1 MTQQDKITIVETLE
15 TYITQK
21 GSQNKVA
28 AEMKSVSAATLSQ
41 MRNHNWENI
50 APEMW
55 RKVGAFLGVG
65 SNDWKF
71 AETANSKLLLKMF
84 HESQNFALVMAVTAN
99 AGSGKTETAK
109 KYETE
114 NKNVFRLS
122 CNEYWDKKWF
132 LRELLS
138 KMGKET
144 DGMTMPEMMQK
155 AVITLKATANPI
167 IILDEA
173 DKLADAV
180 LLFFITLYNELEG
193 HCGIIIMATQYLEK
207 RIRRGIAQ
215 QKKGY
220 REIYSRVGLRF
231 IELEPTTY
239 ADVKA
244 VCTANS
250 LTDENTIRAI
260 SKDCDGDIRRVKRLV
275 FANKRAAENG
285 I

>member
-1 MTQQDKITIVETLE
+1 MTQQDKLTIVENLE
-15 TYITQK
+15 LYITQK

-41 MRNHNWENI
+41 MRNHNWDNI

-55 RKVGAFLGVG
+55 RKVGAFLGIG
-65 SNDWKF
+65 TKEWQF
-71 AETANSKLLLKMF
+71 AETKNSTELLEFFKDAQ
-84 HESQNFALVMAVTAN
+84 SDALVLAITGN
-99 AGSGKTETAK
+99 AGSGKTATAK
-109 KYETE
+109 KYESE
-114 NKNVFRLS
+114 NQNVFRLS
-122 CNEYWDKKWF
+122 CNEYWDRKWF

-144 DGMTMPEMMQK
+144 DGMTMPEMMHK
-155 AVITLKATANPI
+155 AVLTLKSSANPL

-244 VCTANS
+244 VCLANS
-250 LTDENTIRAI
+250 LTDEQTIRAI
-260 SKDCDGDIRRVKRLV
+260 SKDCDSDIRRVKRLV
-275 FANKRAAENG
+275 FANKRANNG

>member
-1 MTQQDKITIVETLE
+1 
-15 TYITQK
+15 
-21 GSQNKVA
+21 VA
-28 AEMKSVSAATLSQ
+28 AEMKTVSAATLSQ
-41 MRNHNWENI
+41 MRNHNWELI
-50 APEMW
+50 ADEMW
-55 RKVGAFLGVG
+55 RKVGSFLGVG
-65 SNDWKF
+65 TNEWQF
-71 AETANSKLLLKMF
+71 ASTTNSTLLL
-84 HESQNFALVMAVTAN
+84 NFYRDAQQFSLVLAITGN

-109 KYETE
+109 KYEAE

-144 DGMTMPEMMQK
+144 DGMTLPEMMFK
-155 AVITLKATANPI
+155 AVNTLKSTEKPL

-173 DKLADAV
+173 DKLADTV

-207 RIRRGIAQ
+207 RIRRGIAT

-231 IELEPTTY
+231 IELEQTTFS
-239 ADVKA
+239 DIKA
-244 VCTANS
+244 VCVANKVN
-250 LTDENTIRAI
+250 DEQAIRGIA
-260 SKDCDGDIRRVKRLV
+260 KDCDGDIRRVKRLV
-275 FANKRAAENG
+275 FANKRANDA

>member
-1 MTQQDKITIVETLE
+1 MTQTDKLTIVEHLDR
-15 TYITQK
+15 YIAQK
-21 GSQNKVA
+21 GSQNKVS
-28 AEMKSVSAATLSQ
+28 AEMKTVSAATLSQ

-50 APEMW
+50 AEEMW
-55 RKVGAFLGVG
+55 RKVSAFLGIG
-65 SNDWKF
+65 TNEWKF
-71 AETANSKLLLKMF
+71 AETGNSKLLLNLF
-84 HESQNFALVMAVTAN
+84 SESQNFALVLAITGN

-109 KYETE
+109 KYEAE

-144 DGMTMPEMMQK
+144 DGMTLPEMMFK
-155 AVITLKATANPI
+155 AVQTLKATAHPK

-173 DKLADAV
+173 DKLTDTV

-193 HCGIIIMATQYLEK
+193 HCGITIMATQYLEK
-207 RIRRGIAQ
+207 RIRRGIAM

-231 IELEPTTY
+231 IELDQTTY
-239 ADVKA
+239 ADIKS
-244 VCTANS
+244 VCVANE
-250 LTDENTIRAI
+250 LTDEQAIRAI
-260 SKDCDGDIRRVKRLV
+260 AKDADGDIRRVKRLV
-275 FANKRAAENG
+275 FANKRAS
-285 I
+285 

>member
-1 MTQQDKITIVETLE
+1 MTHTDKLTIVEHLDQ
-15 TYITQK
+15 YITQK

-28 AEMKSVSAATLSQ
+28 VEMKNVSASLLSQ

-50 APEMW
+50 SEEMW
-55 RKVGAFLGVG
+55 RKVSAFLGIG
-65 SNDWKF
+65 TSEWKI
-71 AETANSKLLLKMF
+71 AETGNSQLLMKLF
-84 HESQNFALVMAVTAN
+84 SESQIFSLVIAVTGN
-99 AGSGKTETAK
+99 AGSGKTAIAK
-109 KYETE
+109 KYEEE

-144 DGMTMPEMMQK
+144 DGMTLPEMMHK
-155 AVITLKATANPI
+155 AVMTLKSASKPK

-173 DKLADAV
+173 DKLTDTV

-193 HCGIIIMATQYLEK
+193 HCGITIMATQYLEK
-207 RIRRGIAQ
+207 RIRRGIAM

-231 IELEPTTY
+231 IELDQTTY
-239 ADVKA
+239 SDIKA
-244 VCTANS
+244 VCVAND
-250 LTDENTIRAI
+250 LNDEQAIRGIA
-260 SKDCDGDIRRVKRLV
+260 KDADGDLRRVKRLV
-275 FANKRAAENG
+275 FANKRAV
-285 I
+285 

>member
-1 MTQQDKITIVETLE
+1 MTHQDKLTIVENLE
-15 TYITQK
+15 RYIAQK

-50 APEMW
+50 AEEMW

-65 SNDWKF
+65 TNEWKF
-71 AETANSKLLLKMF
+71 AETNNSKLLLNLYS
-84 HESQNFALVMAVTAN
+84 ESQNFALVLAIT
-99 AGSGKTETAK
+99 GSSGCGKTAAAK
-109 KYETE
+109 NYESE
-114 NKNVFRLS
+114 NKNVYRLS

-138 KMGKET
+138 KMGKES

-155 AVITLKATANPI
+155 AIVSLKSAANPI

-193 HCGIIIMATQYLEK
+193 HCGIIVMATQYLEK

-231 IELEPTTY
+231 IELDQTTY

-244 VCTANS
+244 VCEVNG
-250 LTDENTIRAI
+250 LTDEQAIRGI

-275 FANKRAAENG
+275 FANKRAA
-285 I
+285 

>member
-1 MTQQDKITIVETLE
+1 MTHQEKLSIVESLDA
-15 TYITQK
+15 YITQK

-28 AEMKSVSAATLSQ
+28 AEMKLSAATLSQ

-65 SNDWKF
+65 TNEWKF
-71 AETANSKLLLKMF
+71 AETSNAKELQKF
-84 HESQNFALVMAVTAN
+84 FADSQQFALVLAITGN

-109 KYETE
+109 KYESE
-114 NKNVFRLS
+114 NKNVFRMS
-122 CNEYWDKKWF
+122 CNEYWDRKWF

-155 AVITLKATANPI
+155 AVTTLKSAENPM

-173 DKLADAV
+173 DKLADKV

-193 HCGIIIMATQYLEK
+193 HCGIIIMATQYLER
-207 RIRRGIAQ
+207 RIRRGIAA
-215 QKKGY
+215 QKRGY

-231 IELEPTTY
+231 IELEATSF

-244 VCTANS
+244 VCNANGVN
-250 LTDENTIRAI
+250 DEQVIRGI
-260 SKDCDGDIRRVKRLV
+260 SKDCDSDIRRVKRLV
-275 FANKRAAENG
+275 FANKRANDA